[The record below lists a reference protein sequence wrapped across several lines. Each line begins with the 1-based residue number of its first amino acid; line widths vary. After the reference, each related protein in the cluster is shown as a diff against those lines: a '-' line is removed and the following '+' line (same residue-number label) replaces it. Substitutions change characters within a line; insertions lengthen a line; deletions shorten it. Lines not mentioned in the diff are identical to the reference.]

1 MNDNN
6 YPIGGYAPGNYHH
19 HCCTCG
25 QFFQGDKQS
34 IQCELCAIK
43 DKEFYDALTPEQQ
56 KRFDQMAADITKVF
70 FENRRLEEQNNLL
83 RDAIS
88 SNDTII
94 EGLEQSIKLKE
105 EENMRL
111 RKSLEAMK
119 SIIEQDLIANGNND
133 LGNRLHIEICVGLKT
148 NTQ

>member
-1 MNDNN
+1 M
-6 YPIGGYAPGNYHH
+6 
-19 HCCTCG
+19 
-25 QFFQGDKQS
+25 
-34 IQCELCAIK
+34 
-43 DKEFYDALTPEQQ
+43 LTPETIKQIEQ
-56 KRFDQMAADITKVF
+56 EAKDMAIECPDYELGYVDGATSYAT
-70 FENRRLEEQNNLL
+70 LLSQSEEQNNLL

-88 SNDTII
+88 SSDTII

-111 RKSLEAMK
+111 RASLETMK